1 MKLAIICIA
10 LCAVSVLLA
19 LWVVC
24 ARTND
29 AAAHRAINAL
39 DAELANRLEEIA
51 HLEEQLDKTEQD
63 LTETRRDLAACR
75 LSRQRVNAAGIIHHI
90 DRVAE
95 SRW

>member
-19 LWVVC
+19 L
-24 ARTND
+24 
-29 AAAHRAINAL
+29 AAAHRAHINAL

>member
-19 LWVVC
+19 LWVV
-24 ARTND
+24 
-29 AAAHRAINAL
+29 INAL